1 MKMNKKDYIKPNK
14 IFFDPEWEL
23 SKIYEMQEE
32 FFEQGEF
39 ALGCIVAANN
49 KLFKRGLLDSPGYI
63 IYTFDEYYEENM
75 EELEGFAD
83 EVYDLGGTK
92 QENKSLKKIAYLLEE
107 MMEND
112 FGIRLP
118 LEMTG
123 GREVFF
129 SSIMFNR
136 KYLPGKK
143 LIGRCY
149 PLHILRGRKP
159 DAMLIPHWYW

>member
-49 KLFKRGLLDSPGYI
+49 KLFKRGLLDLPGYI

-75 EELEGFAD
+75 EELERLAD

-92 QENKSLKKIAYLLEE
+92 QKNKLLKKRAYLLEE

-129 SSIMFNR
+129 SSIMLNR
-136 KYLPGKK
+136 K
-143 LIGRCY
+143 
-149 PLHILRGRKP
+149 
-159 DAMLIPHWYW
+159 